1 MSVAHDC
8 VREPMNSIGLHLTQT
23 LIQTEANTQDSMLY
37 LYSLTLSRRGE
48 ETAKKTV
55 GLRVNASHCSAVA

>member
-1 MSVAHDC
+1 
-8 VREPMNSIGLHLTQT
+8 MNSIGLHLTQT